1 MDQWKKTIPGYK
13 TKTVKHGKFIVIIH
27 RPELTPEQTSRR
39 EKEVLR
45 TLASMKGGQ
54 AV

>member
-1 MDQWKKTIPGYK
+1 MDQWKKTKPGYK
-13 TKTVKHGKFIVIIH
+13 TKTVEHGNITVIIH

-45 TLASMKGGQ
+45 TLASMKGGR

>member
-1 MDQWKKTIPGYK
+1 MEQWTQTKPGYK
-13 TKTVKHGKFIVIIH
+13 TKTVEGEGFKVIIH
-27 RPELTPEQTSRR
+27 RPELTPENYSRR

-45 TLASMKGGQ
+45 ALASMRGGV

>member
-1 MDQWKKTIPGYK
+1 MDQWNKTKPGYK
-13 TKTVKHGKFIVIIH
+13 TKTVERDNFTVIIH
-27 RPELTPEQTSRR
+27 RPELTPEQASRR

-45 TLASMKGGQ
+45 ALASVKGGR